1 MTWILYLHIL
11 AACAWIGG
19 SIILFGLGLFIKDK
33 TIQHV
38 VYGVIGPFYG
48 YFETV
53 WLMILIATGLVLA
66 NHYALFSVIGS
77 SETEIARLFTL
88 KIALVALLATV
99 TLIHLAIAF
108 ATHSKDRSLLQH
120 LLSRGSSMAIFFLNL
135 SILWVAINLRSS
147 LQ

>member
-19 SIILFGLGLFIKDK
+19 SIVLFGLGLFIKDK

-88 KIALVALLATV
+88 KIALVVLLATV

-108 ATHSKDRSLLQH
+108 ATHSKDRTLLQH

>member
-88 KIALVALLATV
+88 KIALVVLLATV

-108 ATHSKDRSLLQH
+108 ATHSKDRTLLQH